1 MAEDAMYL
9 TVGDDPEGRGKLAI
23 ITIGQPQLGDE
34 RCTVL
39 TLEIVKN
46 MKAARAWYRR
56 MKIERPWEA
65 RN

>member
-1 MAEDAMYL
+1 MAENRMYL
-9 TVGDDPEGRGKLAI
+9 TTAPNPNGKGLLAI
-23 ITIGQPQLGDE
+23 ISQGQPQLGDVNV
-34 RCTVL
+34 TVL

-46 MKAARAWYRR
+46 MKEVKSWYRR